1 MIPKLIARPGTIEKA
16 RKTAMR
22 ATPPEARFDGT
33 SAKQWERHQHTIID
47 KLEAR
52 LREARERSE

>member
-1 MIPKLIARPGTIEKA
+1 VIPRLIARPETIEEA
-16 RKTAMR
+16 RQVAMR

-47 KLEAR
+47 KLEAK
-52 LREARERSE
+52 LREVREKYS